1 LIVSHLKRVIYKVH
15 IKLTTNRNRIL
26 FVVLLLNFF
35 FSLSSFS
42 QIYNFRNYS
51 VRDGLLQSTV
61 RSIAQDKEGYVWFG
75 TDGGLSK
82 FDGLYFTNYSKREGL
97 IDASVTSLYCD
108 RNGTL
113 WIGFAS
119 GKLMY
124 LQNGKFKEFQL
135 QVVDLPKRINNICQD
150 AFGYI
155 WISTDN
161 AGAIKIKLNKE
172 TEKSEPTFYG
182 LKQGLSD
189 LVIQVLPLQ
198 DKSILIITDLGI
210 KIYNPKKNSFEFLK
224 EKELPVYNYSSV
236 AQDKN
241 GIIWL
246 GSFDKGLITYDPLLH
261 KVNFV
266 SEEKN
271 IPNEII
277 SSIYIDKKNRVW
289 ATVWKKGIVL
299 LDGKSFEWYTSQN
312 GLPTDRIWSV
322 MEDNEENIW
331 FGLQDKGVCT
341 FRGNMIAHFNKN
353 NGLENEVI
361 NSITQDLN
369 GSIWL
374 ATNEGISI
382 LSNIGKRNFS
392 VENIN
397 LSEYFGNN
405 LVSAIT
411 TAPNGFIYSAIFR
424 DGLLVINPRTKEAQP
439 IALKRNLINV
449 IKFDKQ
455 NRLWLGGN
463 DGLTILD
470 KNGDLDKTHLFNS
483 DYFSEKQI
491 TDILMAS
498 DNSVWLGTRGN
509 EIYRIFNSKIL
520 HFGIKDSLLHPNAT
534 SLSEDENGNIWI
546 GTEGGGMFVFDG
558 KKIRKD
564 TKTSKMNS
572 DFITL
577 VRSNR
582 KELWIGTNQG
592 INYFRGLE
600 NFTFG
605 KFEGFPEMET
615 KSNSVFCD
623 NQGLMWFGTING
635 VASFDFNKFLIN
647 KIPPQV
653 RLTYFNVFNEK
664 FDYSKSLNL
673 SYKQNEIVFHFKSIS
688 LTNPEN
694 VQYKYI
700 LEGSNYSQAWHTIKE
715 TNYATYTNLPAGEYT
730 FKVMACNNN
739 GVWNSTPTVY
749 KFSISPPFYKTSTF
763 YILSSLGLIIIV
775 GGYIRLRTRKLLKD
789 KALLEKQVKDRTQEI
804 ELKNLELLET
814 NKIVEF
820 KNKEI
825 TDSIVYAQHIQQAIL
840 PSAARFKEAFPQSFV
855 LYKPKAIVS
864 GDFYWFSD
872 ITNLKENE
880 RLPHIHF
887 HIPNE
892 NDKNNSGS
900 NELHKGHSADSAKI
914 ILAVADCTGHGV
926 PGAFMCMV
934 GNSLLNQIINLE
946 RVFEPSKILDLL
958 HQGVQELLKQNETE
972 ARDGMDISICS
983 IDKITGIV
991 KYSGAL
997 RPAYIFRNN
1006 ENMSYSFDVFAPD
1019 KFAIGG
1025 RQIEGRGNFTS
1036 HETKLNAGDTLFLFS
1051 DGYPDQFGG
1060 PMGKKLMTKKFKEFL
1075 HSIQNLNMEEQ
1086 GKTIERFFEEWKGDV
1101 EQIDDVLVVG
1111 IRF

>member
-1 LIVSHLKRVIYKVH
+1 LLIRFIYTLQKKNSSIRNYFLVIF
-15 IKLTTNRNRIL
+15 IL
-26 FVVLLLNFF
+26 INFF
-35 FSLSSFS
+35 NATFSTA

-61 RSIAQDKEGYVWFG
+61 RAIAQDPEGYIWFG

-97 IDASVTSLYCD
+97 IDASVTSLFCD
-108 RNGTL
+108 RSGRL
-113 WIGFAS
+113 WIGFAT

-124 LQNGKFKEFQL
+124 LHEGKFLEFPFNNI
-135 QVVDLPKRINNICQD
+135 DLPKRINNITQD
-150 AFGYI
+150 YFGNI
-155 WISTDN
+155 WIGTDN
-161 AGAIKIKLNKE
+161 AGALKITFDKE
-172 TEKSEPTFYG
+172 SEKYTLIPYG
-182 LKQGLSD
+182 IKQGLSD
-189 LVIQVLPLQ
+189 LVIQILPLKN
-198 DKSILIITDLGI
+198 KSLLIITDLGL
-210 KIYNPKKNSFEFLK
+210 KVYDSQKNNFEFLK
-224 EKELPVYNYSSV
+224 EKNLPVYNYSSI

-246 GSFDKGLITYDPLLH
+246 GSFDKGLISYNPNSH
-261 KVNFV
+261 EIKFV
-266 SEEKN
+266 SAEKN

-289 ATVWKKGIVL
+289 ASIWKKGIVL
-299 LDGKSFEWYTSQN
+299 LDGDKYEWYNSQN

-322 MEDNEENIW
+322 IEDNEENIW
-331 FGLQDKGVCT
+331 FGLQDKGVCA
-341 FRGNMIAHFNKN
+341 FRGNMIAHINKI

-361 NSITQDLN
+361 NSITQDFSN
-369 GSIWL
+369 NIWL
-374 ATNEGISI
+374 ATNEGISV

-397 LSEYFGNN
+397 VSEYFGNN
-405 LVSAIT
+405 LVSAIAT
-411 TAPNGFIYSAIFR
+411 GSNGLIYATVFR
-424 DGLLVINPRTKEAQP
+424 DGLLVINPKNKEVQTFP
-439 IALKRNLINV
+439 LKRNLVNV
-449 IKFDKQ
+449 IKFDQ
-455 NRLWLGGN
+455 QERLWIGGN

-470 KNGDLDKTHLFNS
+470 KNGELDKTHLFNS

-491 TDILMAS
+491 TDILMAR

-509 EIYRIFNSKIL
+509 EVYRISGSKIL
-520 HFGIKDSLLHPNAT
+520 HYGIKDSLMHPNAT

-564 TKTSKMNS
+564 IKTSKINS

-577 VRSNR
+577 VKANK

-592 INYFRGLE
+592 INYFSGLDY
-600 NFTFG
+600 FTFG
-605 KFEGFPEMET
+605 KYEGFPEMET
-615 KSNSVFCD
+615 KSNAVFCD
-623 NQGLMWFGTING
+623 KQGLIWFGTING
-635 VASFDFNKFLIN
+635 VASFDFSKFLIN
-647 KIPPQV
+647 KVPPQV
-653 RLTYFNVFNEK
+653 RLTYFNIFNEK
-664 FDYSKSLNL
+664 FDYSKSLEL

-694 VQYKYI
+694 VQYKYV
-700 LEGSNYSQAWHTIKE
+700 LEGSSYSQEWHTIKE
-715 TNYATYTNLPAGEYT
+715 TNYATYTNLPAGNYT

-739 GVWNSTPTVY
+739 GVWNSTPTIY

-763 YILSSLGLIIIV
+763 YILLFIGLVVIV
-775 GGYIRLRTRKLLKD
+775 GGYIRIRTRKLLKD

-804 ELKNLELLET
+804 EFKNIELLET

-825 TDSIVYAQHIQQAIL
+825 TDSIVYAKHIQQAIL
-840 PSAARFKEAFPQSFV
+840 PSNARFKEAFPESFV

-872 ITNLKENE
+872 ITNLKESKGE
-880 RLPHIHF
+880 THLHF
-887 HIPNE
+887 QAPREDE
-892 NDKNNSGS
+892 NINSGS
-900 NELHKGHSADSAKI
+900 NELHKGHTADSAKI

-958 HQGVQELLKQNETE
+958 HRGVQELLKQNETE

-983 IDKITGIV
+983 IDKITGLV

-997 RPAYIFRNN
+997 RPFYLFRKITND
-1006 ENMSYSFDVFAPD
+1006 EFSFETFSPD

-1025 RQIEGRGNFTS
+1025 RQMEGRGDFTG
-1036 HETKLNAGDTLFLFS
+1036 HETTLNKGDTLFLFS

-1060 PMGKKLMTKKFKEFL
+1060 PLGKKIMTKKFKEFL
-1075 HSIQNLNMEEQ
+1075 HSIQSLTMEEQ
-1086 GKTIERFFEEWKGDV
+1086 GEKMDNFFEEWKGNT

>member
-1 LIVSHLKRVIYKVH
+1 
-15 IKLTTNRNRIL
+15 L
-26 FVVLLLNFF
+26 FSTIF
-35 FSLSSFS
+35 FSNFSLS

-61 RSIAQDKEGYVWFG
+61 RSIAQDKEGHVWFG
-75 TDGGLSK
+75 TDGGVSK

-97 IDASVTSLYCD
+97 IDASVTSLFCD
-108 RNGTL
+108 KSGRL

-124 LQNGKFKEFQL
+124 MQQGKFIEFPIIQI
-135 QVVDLPKRINNICQD
+135 DLPKRINNITQD
-150 AFGYI
+150 FFGNI
-155 WISTDN
+155 WIATDN
-161 AGAIKIKLNKE
+161 AGAIKIALNAE
-172 TEKSEPTFYG
+172 IEKSLVTAYG

-189 LVIQVLPLQ
+189 LVIQILPLKN
-198 DKSILIITDLGI
+198 KSLLIITDLGL
-210 KIYNPKKNSFEFLK
+210 KIYNPQKNTFEFLK
-224 EKELPVYNYSSV
+224 EKNLPVYNYSCV

-241 GIIWL
+241 GLIWL
-246 GSFDKGLITYDPLLH
+246 GSFDKGLITYNPELH
-261 KVNFV
+261 DVKFV
-266 SEEKN
+266 SSEKN

-289 ATVWKKGIVL
+289 ATIWKKGIVL
-299 LDGKSFEWYTSQN
+299 IDGDKFEWYNSQN

-322 MEDNEENIW
+322 LEDNEENIW
-331 FGLQDKGVCT
+331 FGLQDKGVCS
-341 FRGNMIAHFNKN
+341 FRGNMIAHFNKL

-369 GSIWL
+369 NNIWL

-397 LSEYFGNN
+397 VSEYFGNN
-405 LVSAIT
+405 LVSAIAT
-411 TAPNGFIYSAIFR
+411 GSDGLIYATVFR
-424 DGLLVINPRTKEAQP
+424 DGLLVINPRSKEAQTFP
-439 IALKRNLINV
+439 LKRNLINV
-449 IKFDKQ
+449 LKIDKQ
-455 NRLWLGGN
+455 ERIWLGGN

-470 KNGDLDKTHLFNS
+470 KKGEFDKTHLFNS

-509 EIYRIFNSKIL
+509 EVYRIIGSKIM
-520 HFGIKDSLLHPNAT
+520 HYGIKDSLLHPNAT
-534 SLSEDENGNIWI
+534 SLSEDEKGNIWI
-546 GTEGGGMFVFDG
+546 GTEGGGIFVFDG

-564 TKTSKMNS
+564 IKTSKINS

-577 VRSNR
+577 VKCNK

-592 INYFRGLE
+592 INYFNGLD
-600 NFTFG
+600 NFVFG

-615 KSNSVFCD
+615 KSNSVFYD
-623 NQGLMWFGTING
+623 KQGLMWFGTING
-635 VASFDFNKFLIN
+635 VASFDFSKFVIN
-647 KIPPQV
+647 KVPPQV
-653 RLTYFNVFNEK
+653 RLTYFNIFNEK
-664 FDYSKSLNL
+664 FDYSKSLDL

-700 LEGSNYSQAWHTIKE
+700 LQGTSYSQEWHTIKE
-715 TNYATYTNLPAGEYT
+715 TNYATYTNLPAGKYT
-730 FKVMACNNN
+730 FKVMASNNN
-739 GVWNSTPTVY
+739 GVWNSTPTIY
-749 KFSISPPFYKTSTF
+749 KFTISPPFYKTSTF
-763 YILSSLGLIIIV
+763 YILSFVGLVIIV
-775 GGYIRLRTRKLLKD
+775 GGYIRIHTRKLLKD
-789 KALLEKQVKDRTQEI
+789 KALLERQVKDRTQEI
-804 ELKNLELLET
+804 ELKNIELLET
-814 NKIVEF
+814 NKIVEY

-825 TDSIVYAQHIQQAIL
+825 TDSIVYAKHIQQAIL
-840 PSAARFKEAFPQSFV
+840 PSSARFLEAFPESFV

-872 ITNLKENE
+872 ITNLKESKGE
-880 RLPHIHF
+880 THLHF
-887 HIPNE
+887 HAPNE
-892 NDKNNSGS
+892 KDKNNSGS
-900 NELHKGHSADSAKI
+900 NELHKGHSADSAKL

-972 ARDGMDISICS
+972 ARDGMDISVCS

-1006 ENMSYSFDVFAPD
+1006 DNKNYSFDSFSPD

-1025 RQIEGRGNFTS
+1025 RQMEGRGNFTA
-1036 HETKLNAGDTLFLFS
+1036 HETKLNRGDTLFLFS

-1075 HSIQNLNMEEQ
+1075 HSIQSLSMKEQ
-1086 GKTIERFFEEWKGDV
+1086 GQTIEDFFEEWKGNT

>member
-1 LIVSHLKRVIYKVH
+1 MYFQNNKFLEFVI
-15 IKLTTNRNRIL
+15 TN
-26 FVVLLLNFF
+26 
-35 FSLSSFS
+35 S
-42 QIYNFRNYS
+42 
-51 VRDGLLQSTV
+51 
-61 RSIAQDKEGYVWFG
+61 
-75 TDGGLSK
+75 
-82 FDGLYFTNYSKREGL
+82 
-97 IDASVTSLYCD
+97 
-108 RNGTL
+108 
-113 WIGFAS
+113 
-119 GKLMY
+119 
-124 LQNGKFKEFQL
+124 
-135 QVVDLPKRINNICQD
+135 DLPKRINNITQD
-150 AFGYI
+150 FSGNI
-155 WISTDN
+155 WIATDN
-161 AGAIKIKLNKE
+161 AGAIKISPSQDIK
-172 TEKSEPTFYG
+172 KSEVKFFG

-189 LVIQVLPLQ
+189 LVIQILPLKN
-198 DKSILIITDLGI
+198 KSLLIITDLGL
-210 KIYNPKKNSFEFLK
+210 KIYDSQKNSFEFLK

-241 GIIWL
+241 GVLWL
-246 GSFDKGLITYDPLLH
+246 GSFDKGLITYNPESH
-261 KVNFV
+261 AIKFV
-266 SEEKN
+266 SSEKN

-289 ATVWKKGIVL
+289 ATNWKKGIVL
-299 LDGKSFEWYTSQN
+299 LDGDKFEWYNSQN

-331 FGLQDKGVCT
+331 FGLQDKGVCS
-341 FRGNMIAHFNKN
+341 FRGNMIAHFNKQ
-353 NGLENEVI
+353 NGLENEVV
-361 NSITQDLN
+361 NSITQDFSN
-369 GSIWL
+369 NIWL

-392 VENIN
+392 VENLN
-397 LSEYFGNN
+397 VAEYFGNN

-411 TAPNGFIYSAIFR
+411 TASDGLIYAAVFR
-424 DGLLVINPRTKEAQP
+424 DGLLAINPKNKSAQVFP
-439 IALKRNLINV
+439 LKRNLINV
-449 IKFDKQ
+449 LKFDKQ
-455 NRLWLGGN
+455 ERLWLGGN

-470 KNGDLDKTHLFNS
+470 KRGELDKTHSFNS

-509 EIYRIFNSKIL
+509 EVYRIIGSKIM

-546 GTEGGGMFVFDG
+546 GTEGGGIFVFDG
-558 KKIRKD
+558 KKIKKD
-564 TKTSKMNS
+564 AKTTKINS
-572 DFITL
+572 DFVTL
-577 VRSNR
+577 VKCN
-582 KELWIGTNQG
+582 KQEMWIGTNQG
-592 INYFRGLE
+592 INYFGGLD
-600 NFTFG
+600 NFVFG

-623 NQGLMWFGTING
+623 KQGLVWFGTING
-635 VASFDFNKFLIN
+635 VASFDFKKFVIN

-653 RLTYFNVFNEK
+653 RLTYFNIFNEK

-700 LEGSNYSQAWHTIKE
+700 LKGSNYSQEWHTIKE

-739 GVWNSTPTVY
+739 GVLNSTPTTY

-763 YILSSLGLIIIV
+763 YILSFFGLVIIV
-775 GGYIRLRTRKLLKD
+775 GGYIRIRTRKLLKD
-789 KALLEKQVKDRTQEI
+789 KALLEKQVKDRTHEI

-825 TDSIVYAQHIQQAIL
+825 TDSIVYAKHIQQAIL
-840 PSAARFKEAFPQSFV
+840 PSSARFQEAFPESFV

-872 ITNLKENE
+872 ITNLKESIGETN
-880 RLPHIHF
+880 LHF
-887 HIPNE
+887 HAPNE
-892 NDKNNSGS
+892 KDKYNSGS
-900 NELHKGHSADSAKI
+900 NELHKGHTAESAKLV
-914 ILAVADCTGHGV
+914 LAVADCTGHGV

-946 RVFEPSKILDLL
+946 RVFEPSKILDFL

-972 ARDGMDISICS
+972 ARDGMDISVCS
-983 IDKITGIV
+983 IDKLTGIV

-997 RPAYIFRNN
+997 RPVYVFRKIDEKN
-1006 ENMSYSFDVFAPD
+1006 YSFETFSPD

-1025 RQIEGRGNFTS
+1025 RQMEGRGNFTA
-1036 HETKLNAGDTLFLFS
+1036 HETKLNKGDTLFLFS

-1075 HSIQNLNMEEQ
+1075 HSIQSLSMKEQ
-1086 GKTIERFFEEWKGDV
+1086 GKTIEDFFEEWKGNM

-1111 IRF
+1111 IKF